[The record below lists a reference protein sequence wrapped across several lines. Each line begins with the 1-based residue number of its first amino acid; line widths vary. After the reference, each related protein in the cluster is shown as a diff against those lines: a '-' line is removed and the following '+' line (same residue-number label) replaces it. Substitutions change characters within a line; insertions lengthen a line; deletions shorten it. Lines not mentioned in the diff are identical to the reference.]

1 VRGFPSTRAFLAQ
14 PRDEPPALVVL
25 NLPPPVSSRLQVLRE
40 LRVSGFRVPTIVIS
54 ADQDLHGRE
63 ECLAVGAAGYLRK
76 PLDDR
81 LLLNA
86 ISVALAR
93 PAMTR

>member
-1 VRGFPSTRAFLAQ
+1 M
-14 PRDEPPALVVL
+14 VL
-25 NLPPPVSSRLQVLRE
+25 NLPAPVSSRLQVLRE
-40 LRVSGFRVPTIVIS
+40 LRASGFRMPTIVMS
-54 ADQDLHGRE
+54 DDANLHSRD
-63 ECLAVGAAGYLRK
+63 ECLAMGAAGYLRK

-86 ISVALAR
+86 ISAALAR